1 MQRRFCGRQ
10 QASCSQFS
18 LQFFDGAVGRF
29 RAVGPFH
36 PPQQRADDTV
46 LVPDR
51 PPANKYLGVIERA
64 YANCP
69 VESGQVGIERRCNAN
84 IAHAISFDDGAD
96 MMNASVLRGNWTK
109 ANKTMPWQRV
119 R

>member
-1 MQRRFCGRQ
+1 MQRRFRLRQ
-10 QASCSQFS
+10 QPSRGQLSF
-18 LQFFDGAVGRF
+18 QFFDGAVGRF

-51 PPANKYLGVIERA
+51 PPANKYLCVIKRA

-69 VESGQVGIERRCNAN
+69 VEIGQVGIERRCNAN
-84 IAHAISFDDGAD
+84 IAHAISFDDPGRHDERIGAPRQLD
-96 MMNASVLRGNWTK
+96 ESK
-109 ANKTMPWQRV
+109 
-119 R
+119 